1 MLGMGKNSSSAA
13 GDDAGETFT
22 PVVVRA
28 RHDGWTPERQHAFIV
43 ALGESGCV
51 EEACAAVRISA
62 RSAYKLRARP
72 DASTFRQAWDVAL
85 DYAIRR
91 LGDAALS
98 RALHGVARPVFFKGE
113 QIGERRHY
121 DERLTM
127 FLLRYRDPVRY
138 GAWNDG
144 MEARRHP
151 DGAGIFFAHALNA
164 VLDAAYSPRP
174 DTGFAPPAAIAHG
187 DAHDDAD
194 DEADDNDDGHD
205 DDGHDPDPGAP
216 RLARALAAGP
226 PPPDRIP
233 VPDYDGPEELRD
245 LMERVRAATR
255 MIDETKAGSD
265 PGAEDYQQILPV
277 RRPRR
282 GSAPDVPRT

>member
-1 MLGMGKNSSSAA
+1 MGKKSSSAA
-13 GDDAGETFT
+13 DDDAGETFT

-28 RHDGWTPERQHAFIV
+28 RRDGWTPERQHAFIT

-51 EEACAAVRISA
+51 EEACAAVRMSA
-62 RSAYKLRARP
+62 RSVYKLRARP

-98 RALHGVARPVFFKGE
+98 RALHGVARPIFYQGE
-113 QIGERRHY
+113 QIGERRHF

-138 GAWNDG
+138 GAWNDS

-151 DGAGIFFAHALNA
+151 DGAAIFLAHALNA

-174 DTGFAPPAAIAHG
+174 DSGLAGPS
-187 DAHDDAD
+187 
-194 DEADDNDDGHD
+194 DGD
-205 DDGHDPDPGAP
+205 DDDDHDPERDGP
-216 RLARALAAGP
+216 RPARALAAGP

-255 MIDETKAGSD
+255 MIDETRTGSD
-265 PGAEDYQQILPV
+265 PAEQDYREILPV

-282 GSAPDVPRT
+282 GSGTTMPRT